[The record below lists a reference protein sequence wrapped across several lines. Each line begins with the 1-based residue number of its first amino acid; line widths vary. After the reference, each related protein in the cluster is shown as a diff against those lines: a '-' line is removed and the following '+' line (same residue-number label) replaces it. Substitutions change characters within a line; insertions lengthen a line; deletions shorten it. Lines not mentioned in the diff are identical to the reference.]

1 MTHEV
6 PSSLPPADAAA
17 PRDGAPRS
25 TPAARPGPGGPPA
38 TAAASPASATGPAT
52 TSIAASPAATGSAAA
67 EEADV
72 IVVGAGPAGSAT
84 ASYLARA
91 GVNVLVLEK
100 ASFPREKVCGDG
112 LTPRAVKALV
122 GMGVPVG
129 EQDGW
134 VRNKGLRIIGGGVR
148 LELPWPELSS
158 YPGYGLVRSRL
169 DFDEILA
176 RTAQKAGARLLEGVT
191 VTGPVLDENG
201 RIAGVRARP
210 SAGEAGGPGAVSRED
225 GTEGSTSGPAGPE
238 RIYRARVVVA
248 ADGNSSRL
256 SLAMGLNKRDD
267 RPLGVAVR
275 TYYTSPRHDD
285 DYLESW
291 LDLWDGQR
299 LLPGYGWI
307 FGMGDG
313 TSNVGLGMLNTSSSF
328 GNVDYRDLLRR
339 WLAGMPPEWGYL
351 EENRTQPVRGAALPM
366 GFNRTPHYTRGLLLA
381 GDAGGMVNPFNGEGI
396 AYALE
401 SGELA
406 AQVIAQ
412 ALARPD
418 AAGAERVLM
427 AYPQALKAA
436 YGGYYTLGR
445 RFVQAIGNPK
455 VMQFATRHGMP
466 RPALMRLTLKL
477 LANLTESQGGDAAD
491 RVIHALSKMTPAA

>member
-1 MTHEV
+1 VSQEV
-6 PSSLPPADAAA
+6 PQ
-17 PRDGAPRS
+17 
-25 TPAARPGPGGPPA
+25 
-38 TAAASPASATGPAT
+38 
-52 TSIAASPAATGSAAA
+52 
-67 EEADV
+67 EADV

-84 ASYLARA
+84 ACYLARA
-91 GVNVLVLEK
+91 GIDVLVLEK
-100 ASFPREKVCGDG
+100 ATFPREKVCGDG
-112 LTPRAVKALV
+112 MTPRAVKALV
-122 GMGVPVG
+122 GMGVPIG

-169 DFDEILA
+169 DFDETLA

-191 VTGPVLDENG
+191 VTGPVLDDDG
-201 RIAGVRARP
+201 RLTGVRTR
-210 SAGEAGGPGAVSRED
+210 STD
-225 GTEGSTSGPAGPE
+225 DTERQYG
-238 RIYRARVVVA
+238 ARVVVA

-256 SLAMGLNKRDD
+256 SLAMGLGKRDD

-291 LDLWDGQR
+291 LDLWDGDR

-313 TSNVGLGMLNTSSSF
+313 TSNVGLGMLNTSASF
-328 GNVDYRDLLRR
+328 KNVDYRDLLRR
-339 WLAGMPPEWGYL
+339 WLAGMPAEWGYT
-351 EENRTQPVRGAALPM
+351 EENRTEPVRGAALPM

-396 AYALE
+396 AYAIE

-406 AQVIAQ
+406 AQVIAE

-418 AAGAERVLM
+418 VASAERVLHG
-427 AYPQALKAA
+427 YPQALKNA

-445 RFVQAIGNPK
+445 KFVRAIGDPR
-455 VMQFATRHGMP
+455 VMHFATKHGMP
-466 RPALMRLTLKL
+466 RPALMRFILKL
-477 LANLTESQGGDAAD
+477 LANLTEVRGGDAAD

>member
-1 MTHEV
+1 M
-6 PSSLPPADAAA
+6 
-17 PRDGAPRS
+17 
-25 TPAARPGPGGPPA
+25 
-38 TAAASPASATGPAT
+38 
-52 TSIAASPAATGSAAA
+52 
-67 EEADV
+67 EADV

-84 ASYLARA
+84 ACYLARA
-91 GVNVLVLEK
+91 GVDVLVLEK
-100 ASFPREKVCGDG
+100 ACFPREKVCGDG

-122 GMGVPVG
+122 GMGVPVD

-158 YPGYGLVRSRL
+158 YPGYGLVRTRL

-201 RIAGVRARP
+201 RIVGVRTRS
-210 SAGEAGGPGAVSRED
+210 SAGEEGPAEGGPRRAGDSPGVAGGRPP
-225 GTEGSTSGPAGPE
+225 GPAEPE
-238 RIYRARVVVA
+238 RTYRARVIVA

-256 SLAMGLNKRDD
+256 SLAMGLSKRDD

-313 TSNVGLGMLNTSSSF
+313 TSNVGLGLLNTSSSF

-339 WLAGMPPEWGYL
+339 WLAGMPAEWGYL

-455 VMQFATRHGMP
+455 VMQFATKHGMP
-466 RPALMRLTLKL
+466 RPALMRFTLKL
-477 LANLTESQGGDAAD
+477 LANLTESRGGDAAD